1 MDLIGSLK
9 YNASV
14 LPSTAIDN
22 REGMA
27 IALGKGVAKRWL
39 LIGGAEA
46 QL

>member
-14 LPSTAIDN
+14 LPSTAIDK

-46 QL
+46 RL